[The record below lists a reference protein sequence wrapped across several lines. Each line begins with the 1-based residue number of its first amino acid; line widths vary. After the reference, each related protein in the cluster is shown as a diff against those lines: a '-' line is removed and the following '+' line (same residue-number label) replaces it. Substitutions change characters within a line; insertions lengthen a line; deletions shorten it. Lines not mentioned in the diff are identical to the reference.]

1 MKKFLISI
9 SMMAFLALVSCGGEA
24 AKKGNAENNSKNAD
38 AGEVNVYTHRH
49 YDTDQKLFAQF
60 EEETGIKVKVV
71 NAGADELIQR
81 MKLEGEDSPAD
92 VLITV
97 DAGRLHRAKE
107 MGLLQAVESENLN
120 SHIPAN
126 LRDSE
131 NYWFG
136 LTSRARIIAYNPN
149 RVKAEDIADYED
161 LADEKFRG
169 KLLVRSSSNIYNQSL
184 AASVLAHE
192 GAESL
197 ESWIEGMVLNFARNP
212 KGSDRDQ
219 VKAVASGDGDLA
231 IVNSYYLG
239 KMLHSSNEQEVK
251 AGKAVKIMFPN
262 QSNRGTHINV
272 SGAGV
277 AKGSPNPENAVK
289 FIEFLVSKEAQEE
302 FAGANFEYPVREDV
316 EISQTLKNFGEFKA
330 DTINLSALGENN
342 NRAVK
347 IMDKAG
353 WK

>member
-1 MKKFLISI
+1 MT
-9 SMMAFLALVSCGGEA
+9 SCGGNTTE
-24 AKKGNAENNSKNAD
+24 KNS
-38 AGEVNVYTHRH
+38 GEVNVYTHRH

-60 EEETGIKVKVV
+60 EKETGIKVKVV

-107 MGLLQAVESENLN
+107 SGLLQAVESEVLN
-120 SHIPAN
+120 STIPSN
-126 LRDSE
+126 LRDSD
-131 NYWFG
+131 NFWFG
-136 LTSRARIIAYNPN
+136 LTSRARIIAYSPERVNP
-149 RVKAEDIADYED
+149 EDISDYEN
-161 LADEKFRG
+161 LADERFKG

-192 GAESL
+192 GADKL
-197 ESWIEGMVLNFARNP
+197 ESWIEGMVENFARNP

-219 VKAVASGDGDLA
+219 VKAVASGEGDIA

-239 KMLHSSNEQEVK
+239 KMLHSSNEQEVE
-251 AGKAVKIMFPN
+251 AGKAVRIMFPN
-262 QSNRGTHINV
+262 QNNRGTHINV

-277 AKGSPNPENAVK
+277 AKGAPNKENAVK
-289 FIEFLVSKEAQEE
+289 FIEFLVSREAQQE
-302 FAGANFEYPVREDV
+302 FAGANFEYPVRSDV
-316 EISQTLKNFGEFKA
+316 DISETLKQWGEFKA
-330 DTINLSALGENN
+330 DSINLSALGKHNN
-342 NRAVK
+342 EAVK